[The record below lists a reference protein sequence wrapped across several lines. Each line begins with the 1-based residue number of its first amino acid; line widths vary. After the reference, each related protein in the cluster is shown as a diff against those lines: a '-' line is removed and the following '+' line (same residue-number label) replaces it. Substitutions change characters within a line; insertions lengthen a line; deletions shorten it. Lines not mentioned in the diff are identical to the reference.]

1 MLGSS
6 WHRLVKFFQQR
17 LPAPPSVSGIRRE
30 RLAYFLSEVRWDRL
44 DRLISRDSGANPA
57 APAAGEIN
65 QSDTDC
71 ETLFMGLLDGVA
83 EGWDRE
89 RAVSYLGE
97 RSEDSSLVNWLK
109 RFGRDRLL
117 PERQSHQ
124 ELARRMVRL
133 KEIGCGELGEVAGEL
148 GVRLLAGEAETNL
161 EETPQQPDRVAGES
175 EAEAG
180 AEASGAGDASRQEPD
195 AKEWFYRGVRQ
206 YMQGDLLG
214 AIAGWDR
221 AIALK
226 PDSHKVWLNRGL
238 ALYKL
243 GRYAEAIASLDR
255 ALAIAPDSQKAW
267 QSRGEALNKAGRYE
281 EAIASCQRVIA
292 TKPDGLEAW
301 VNLSLALNQEGRY
314 AEALASADRAIAMR
328 PDSCEAW
335 TNRGLALN
343 SLGRYQEA
351 IDSLNRA
358 VDLQPDSHEAWH
370 SQGVALQ
377 KAGQYEEAISSF
389 DRAIEIKPD
398 FSLAWMSRGDAAGNS
413 PSCDLLLAFMSP
425 VADRNPDLNL
435 RGYEG
440 KLASYQEGLKYC
452 DPDTHPQG
460 WGLLHHK
467 IGQAHY
473 SQSRQ
478 DSRASQYLQ
487 EALSSYTEALK
498 TITENAF
505 PELHLEVLQD
515 VSRTFLGLQQT
526 AEAEKLLRRCSDLL
540 QGLLVDP
547 NRSNW
552 SKKQLALKFAA
563 INQLKVD
570 VCVAKGDFVRALE
583 LAEGGKNTC
592 LSWLLWVGSSG
603 VPALKYAQIQE
614 LVSPT
619 TAAVCWHLSPD
630 ALHTF
635 IIKYGAP
642 APLLLASLRRS
653 RFAGETGF
661 LSHSE
666 RQLRELQSWIEEWEK
681 QYGDSDAGT
690 EGEPLPSWR
699 DSLPAR
705 IKHLRQILNIQTIE
719 EAIAGE
725 SAGGGSEGNVT
736 GLILIP
742 HRDLHR
748 FPLHALFRDGL
759 TTSYLPCAQI
769 GLNLT
774 AAAAASPALPLSN
787 EGTVGEQSPVSPA
800 GENQETLLC
809 VERPDSESD
818 SQEKPLPELP
828 FAAVESEY
836 ICWLFPNR
844 KRLTAQEAT
853 QKAVEQAL
861 ADGCDIFHFTG
872 HTFSNSLNPSLSA
885 LALTGKQRLNL
896 DSVLKIELSRC
907 RLVCLS
913 AWHSNLT
920 GSPTLTAE
928 YAGLTSAFLS
938 RKVASVA
945 STLWSVQSD
954 ASFLVM
960 VEFYRRRRDKSD
972 IEALNEAARWLREV
986 TAEELLQ
993 WYSQLWA
1000 ELPATEKTVIPFI
1013 MTAIEQLEAA
1023 IKIDPTRKPYAH
1035 PYHWAAF
1042 TISGRI

>member
-1 MLGSS
+1 MLRSS
-6 WHRLVKFFQQR
+6 WHRLVKFFQRQFQTP
-17 LPAPPSVSGIRRE
+17 PAVRGVRWE
-30 RLAYFLSEVRWDRL
+30 RLTSVLSEVRWERLKRLLWRDRG
-44 DRLISRDSGANPA
+44 DNPFES
-57 APAAGEIN
+57 PAAGEIN
-65 QSDTDC
+65 HSDTDC
-71 ETLFMGLLDGVA
+71 ENLFMGLLDGVA

-89 RAVSYLGE
+89 RARSYLGE
-97 RSEDSSLVNWLK
+97 RSEDSSLVNWLE

-117 PERQSHQ
+117 PVPQSHQ
-124 ELARRMVRL
+124 ELARRMLRL
-133 KEIGCGELGEVAGEL
+133 KEIGCGKLGEVAGEL
-148 GVRLLAGEAETNL
+148 GALLLAGEAETNL
-161 EETPQQPDRVAGES
+161 EETPQPPGPVPDDSEGEV
-175 EAEAG
+175 G
-180 AEASGAGDASRQEPD
+180 AMGSDTGDLSLREPD

-214 AIAGWDR
+214 AIADWDK
-221 AIALK
+221 AIELK
-226 PDSHKVWLNRGL
+226 PDSHQVWLNRGL

-243 GRYAEAIASLDR
+243 GRYAEAIASYDR
-255 ALAIAPDSQKAW
+255 AVAIDPKSQKAW
-267 QSRGEALNKAGRYE
+267 QSRGEALNKAGQYE
-281 EAIASCQRVIA
+281 EAIASCERAIA
-292 TKPDGLEAW
+292 TKPDNLEALI
-301 VNLSLALNQEGRY
+301 NLSLALNQEGRY
-314 AEALASADRAIAMR
+314 QEALASAERSIAIK
-328 PDSCEAW
+328 PDKYEAW
-335 TNRGLALN
+335 RNRGLALN
-343 SLGRYQEA
+343 SLGRCQEA
-351 IDSLNRA
+351 IDSFNRA
-358 VDLQPDSHEAWH
+358 VELQPESHEAWH

-377 KAGQYEEAISSF
+377 SLGQYEEAISSF
-389 DRAIEIKPD
+389 DRALEIKPD
-398 FSLAWMSRGDAAGNS
+398 FYVAWMSRGDAAGNS

-452 DPDTHPQG
+452 PPDTGTQG

-473 SQSRQ
+473 NQSRQ

-498 TITENAF
+498 TLTEKAF

-515 VSRTFLGLQQT
+515 VSRTLLGLQQT

-540 QGLLVDP
+540 QGLLVEA

-552 SKKQLALKFAA
+552 SKKQLAIKFAA

-583 LAEGGKNTC
+583 LAEGGKNTS
-592 LSWLLWVGSSG
+592 LSWLLWFGSSG

-661 LSHSE
+661 QWHSE
-666 RQLRELQSWIEEWEK
+666 RQLRELQSWIEEWNQ
-681 QYGDSDAGT
+681 QYSAFEAGT
-690 EGEPLPSWR
+690 EGEPLSSWR

-705 IKHLRQILNIQTIE
+705 LTHLRQILNIQTIE

-725 SAGGGSEGNVT
+725 SGGERGQESVT
-736 GLILIP
+736 QLILIP

-748 FPLHALFRDGL
+748 FPLHALFRDRF
-759 TTSYLPCAQI
+759 TISYLPCAQI

-774 AAAAASPALPLSN
+774 AASAPSPANPLSH
-787 EGTVGEQSPVSPA
+787 EGGE
-800 GENQETLLC
+800 GESQETLLC
-809 VERPDSESD
+809 VERPNSES
-818 SQEKPLPELP
+818 EYPGKALPELP
-828 FAAVESEY
+828 LAAVESEY
-836 ICWLFPNR
+836 ICWLFPKH
-844 KRLTAQEAT
+844 KRLAGEEAT
-853 QKAVEQAL
+853 QQAAEQAL

-872 HTFSNSLNPSLSA
+872 HTFSNSHNPSRSA
-885 LALTGKQRLNL
+885 LALTGKQRL
-896 DSVLKIELSRC
+896 SVESILKIELSRC

-913 AWHSNLT
+913 AWHTAIT
-920 GSPTLTAE
+920 GSPTLSAE

-938 RKVASVA
+938 RQVACVA
-945 STLWSVQSD
+945 STLWAVQSD

-972 IEALNEAARWLREV
+972 IEALNEATRWLQDV
-986 TAEELLQ
+986 TAEELVQ
-993 WYSQLWA
+993 WYSQLSS
-1000 ELPATEKTVIPFI
+1000 ELPATENTVTPFI
-1013 MTAIEQLEAA
+1013 VTAIDQLEAA
-1023 IKIDPTRKPYAH
+1023 NKIEPTRKP
-1035 PYHWAAF
+1035 
-1042 TISGRI
+1042 